1 MPQKK
6 DVLHFMTSEVRQYP
20 KKTMQTEYVCT
31 DRRTLQ
37 SNRFYSWVLAFS
49 EVTVL
54 KDCEYLIVF
63 QIVIYVLFHL
73 IFLSSII
80 KIARQFKK
88 SNSHLCLH
96 EKYWRFIHL
105 SMNRRF
111 FVLQF
116 IIRKQFCFL
125 SQYLIFFEFFVQISS
140 RSCDF
145 HNFFSFTLLWFW
157 FVGCYW

>member
-1 MPQKK
+1 MHTDAPFKQS
-6 DVLHFMTSEVRQYP
+6 VLLVF
-20 KKTMQTEYVCT
+20 
-31 DRRTLQ
+31 
-37 SNRFYSWVLAFS
+37 LAFP

-73 IFLSSII
+73 FFLSSII

-111 FVLQF
+111 LFFSLLFANNFV
-116 IIRKQFCFL
+116 FL

-145 HNFFSFTLLWFW
+145 HKKLPFPINFS
-157 FVGCYW
+157 Y